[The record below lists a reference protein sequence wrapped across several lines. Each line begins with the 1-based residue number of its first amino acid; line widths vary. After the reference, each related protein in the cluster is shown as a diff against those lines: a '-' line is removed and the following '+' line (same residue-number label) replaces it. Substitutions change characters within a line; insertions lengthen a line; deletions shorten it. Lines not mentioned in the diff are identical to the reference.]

1 MQAFSPQIHQ
11 ALEARLAVAEK
22 EIKEAEREKL
32 EKEESAQK
40 YLAYEESVMEKVVQ
54 ESKILKQEAE
64 ENSKVVIPL
73 RFEFLFHVQY
83 W

>member
-1 MQAFSPQIHQ
+1 MT
-11 ALEARLAVAEK
+11 VAEK

-40 YLAYEESVMEKVVQ
+40 YLSYEESVMEKVVQ